1 MSRSGWLVIIALA
14 GIAIFALSFANGW
27 IAHDREVRGEG
38 YRYVHISLSAWR
50 AVAIPVL
57 SAGALTALGT
67 ATGAVIGLRRPNIIP
82 GWLLLGAAVLTLVLI
97 GSSIVPVGQDGHAS
111 SVDLTV
117 DWLTGIGIG
126 LAALMVFGAAR
137 VVRPGPRLVTVLG
150 VLGIVAFVG
159 GAGGRWLGLQWKEG
173 TGAHWSE
180 GSYVRAAVADEP
192 TATLGIDQGR
202 FRIGERWTGTWE
214 SSGWTV
220 VLADDPACPDVR
232 GTYHARGEGDTGVDL
247 RFVKVVDTCLGGAR
261 AADLEAGIWVR
272 EP

>member
-1 MSRSGWLVIIALA
+1 MSRSRWLVIIALA

-50 AVAIPVL
+50 AVAVPVL

-67 ATGAVIGLRRPNIIP
+67 AGGAVIGLRRPNIIP

-97 GSSIVPVGQDGHAS
+97 GSSIVPIGQDGHAS

-126 LAALMVFGAAR
+126 LACLMVVGAAS
-137 VVRPGPRLVTVLG
+137 VVRPSRRLVMVIG
-150 VLGIVAFVG
+150 VLSVAAFAG
-159 GAGGRWLGLQWKEG
+159 AAGGRWFGLQREEG
-173 TGAHWSE
+173 TGQHWSE
-180 GSYVRAAVADEP
+180 GSYVRAAIASEQR
-192 TATLGIDQGR
+192 ATLTIHDGR
-202 FRIGERWTGTWE
+202 FAIAERWAGTWE
-214 SSGWTV
+214 SSGWTI
-220 VLADDPACPDVR
+220 VLADDPACPDAR
-232 GTYHARGEGDTGVDL
+232 GTYHAHGEGDTGVDL